1 MQVRNFFHAEP
12 AELGAADRAG
22 HVVAGPVVHLDDQ
35 HVAARTNLES
45 ENVIITVEAALC
57 NH

>member
-1 MQVRNFFHAEP
+1 MQVGNFFHAEP

-35 HVAARTNLES
+35 HVAARTNLET
-45 ENVIITVEAALC
+45 ENYIITVEAT
-57 NH
+57 